1 MKQEHQIHIL
11 SEDIMALMSLLMEP
25 GDSIIKANEKRT
37 LSLLMEDAIHRIHSL
52 KSERIP
58 QDRS

>member
-1 MKQEHQIHIL
+1 MMQIPC
-11 SEDIMALMSLLMEP
+11 EDLFELVSLLMES
-25 GDSIIKANEKRT
+25 GDSVIKESEKRT

-52 KSERIP
+52 KSDRIP